1 MIDSNDFNSYFRY
14 KDGVLHCEDINIET
28 IAKKVGTPFYL
39 YSKKAI
45 VNKINEYKEAFK
57 DYPTI
62 ICYAAKA
69 NSNLSILKIFQEND
83 IGCDIV
89 SGGELYKAKKAGIPS
104 NKIVYAGVGKTDF
117 EIEFAI
123 RENILSFN
131 VESYQEIEVIN
142 SIAERVGKVARI
154 SIRVNPDVDPK
165 THPYISTG
173 MKKSKFGID
182 IDEALSI
189 YKKAMQFKNI
199 EIVGVHCHIGSQIMS
214 ISPYIEAVSKVAEL
228 VDKLK
233 KEGIELKYFDIGGG
247 IGIKYKITD
256 EPPSIKDFA
265 NAIIPIVRQTGL
277 NLIIEPGRSLIGE
290 AGALITKVLF
300 LKDKKEKHFVI
311 VDSGMNDLVRPS
323 IYDAY
328 HHIMAVK
335 IKDKTIKADIVGP
348 ICESGDFL
356 GIDRE
361 ICQVERG
368 DLIAVMSAGAYGA
381 SMSSNYNVR
390 PRALEVLV
398 DNNNFKI
405 IREREDYNYLIKLEE
420 EVIQ

>member
-14 KDGVLHCEDINIET
+14 KDGVLHCEDVSIET

-45 VNKINEYKEAFK
+45 IDKINEYKEAFK

-142 SIAERVGKVARI
+142 SIAEKVGKVARI

-182 IDEALSI
+182 IDEALNI

-199 EIVGVHCHIGSQIMS
+199 EIIGVHCHIGSQIMS

-256 EPPSIKDFA
+256 EPPNIKDFA
-265 NAIIPIVRQTGL
+265 NAIIPIVKQTGL

-368 DLIAVMSAGAYGA
+368 DLVAVMSAGAYGA